1 MKKVWKGFAAAVS
14 AAAIAATGFIG
25 ATSAYADDP
34 APAPA
39 PITGSITINNALTG
53 DAFNAYRL
61 LSLTNSGSAISYDL
75 IGGVDSAET
84 TALVRAINTTNDNT
98 ALVAPAPTASDNV
111 KNEFKDNVI
120 AAVDAFKGDD
130 ATMRKFAAKLIAAIK
145 TNSVAVTGTATANAD
160 GKLVINSLAPGY
172 YLVDQTAQTADKN
185 GDNVNTLSAYLV
197 DTVIAGQTTYINLKK
212 GTVTL
217 EKKVQD
223 WNDTEGKPT
232 NPTWL
237 DSADHDLGDDV
248 PFQLT
253 GTLPANYDRYNTF
266 KYIFHDSLSAGL
278 TRNNDVKVFAKNGDT
293 EQEITSKF
301 TVAAPV
307 NGTFTVSND
316 NLKTITKDDKG
327 AAVTINNAT
336 TIVVRYTAKVNEN
349 AVMGSTGNPNTAY
362 LEFSN
367 NPNNGG
373 EGTNNTPKDKVI
385 VFTYKFVVDKSFT
398 GAKAPAADDMPEF
411 TLYKYLPTGTDGAL
425 VPTQIGNPVK
435 VTGNATDG
443 FKAEFPLLDDG
454 KYMVSETKVP
464 QGFNKAPDTYFKIS
478 ATHSEGDNPAL
489 STLKVTFYTDDTFAT
504 TAGDPA
510 DGVIDTGTV
519 TVKIENKTGSE
530 LPSTGGMGTTVLYA
544 AGAAIVLIAGIGLA
558 VTLRRRQA

>member
-1 MKKVWKGFAAAVS
+1 
-14 AAAIAATGFIG
+14 
-25 ATSAYADDP
+25 
-34 APAPA
+34 
-39 PITGSITINNALTG
+39 
-53 DAFNAYRL
+53 
-61 LSLTNSGSAISYDL
+61 
-75 IGGVDSAET
+75 
-84 TALVRAINTTNDNT
+84 
-98 ALVAPAPTASDNV
+98 
-111 KNEFKDNVI
+111 
-120 AAVDAFKGDD
+120 
-130 ATMRKFAAKLIAAIK
+130 
-145 TNSVAVTGTATANAD
+145 
-160 GKLVINSLAPGY
+160 
-172 YLVDQTAQTADKN
+172 
-185 GDNVNTLSAYLV
+185 
-197 DTVIAGQTTYINLKK
+197 
-212 GTVTL
+212 
-217 EKKVQD
+217 
-223 WNDTEGKPT
+223 
-232 NPTWL
+232 
-237 DSADHDLGDDV
+237 
-248 PFQLT
+248 
-253 GTLPANYDRYNTF
+253 
-266 KYIFHDSLSAGL
+266 
-278 TRNNDVKVFAKNGDT
+278 
-293 EQEITSKF
+293 
-301 TVAAPV
+301 
-307 NGTFTVSND
+307 
-316 NLKTITKDDKG
+316 
-327 AAVTINNAT
+327 
-336 TIVVRYTAKVNEN
+336 
-349 AVMGSTGNPNTAY
+349 MGSTGNPNTAY

-443 FKAEFPLLDDG
+443 FKAEFPHLDDG

-519 TVKIENKTGSE
+519 TVEIKNKAGSE